1 MFGVTSVLLIPPYF
15 AVECVCDEATIL
27 RLMLNPSENKEIMRS
42 FLQDVSDNCRAALL
56 DCTPV
61 NSDHVSS
68 FGTLQV
74 YASEPSVFLVAS

>member
-1 MFGVTSVLLIPPYF
+1 M
-15 AVECVCDEATIL
+15 CDEATIL
-27 RLMLNPSENKEIMRS
+27 RLMLNPSENKEIMRL

-74 YASEPSVFLVAS
+74 CASNHQCF